1 MCTCTISN
9 VQSLL
14 RLRGRVDPSTGKIQ
28 GLRLH
33 GNTGRTPR
41 NITCIWKNIFTCMI
55 VKLPHMHE
63 NTFWSNV
70 AINTNSIS
78 TQDMHTKYS
87 RNKSFLK
94 KNVSRDHFSKP
105 QKLVLHTY
113 KSGRVVISYSFGIS
127 KSWREEKKKNQTQI
141 IKLMDSESFTNNAKL
156 VQITSE

>member
-63 NTFWSNV
+63 NTFWRDA

-94 KNVSRDHFSKP
+94 KNVCHEIIFPNHRSSSCILTNLEELSF
-105 QKLVLHTY
+105 LTVLAFP
-113 KSGRVVISYSFGIS
+113 KA
-127 KSWREEKKKNQTQI
+127 EERKKRKIRQI